1 MMKIITSFPDAVTSP
16 DYIAPIGAKQDNH
29 SSEHYISELKRIAND
44 KPFSYLDLG
53 CAGGQSVVDVY
64 ELGYVACG
72 VEGSDLN
79 KMLNNSTHGVADN
92 WKKYKDKCL
101 FKADIT
107 KPFEIKNDNDELQKF
122 DIITAWDVLEHP
134 KEEDIPNVIINI
146 ALHMHENS
154 VFIALVNTVHGS
166 HHQCVK
172 PREWW
177 IKMFDDMGMI
187 DVGFDM
193 AATPRNSTPPII
205 CENDIGFMFKLK

>member
-29 SSEHYISELKRIAND
+29 SSEHYISELHRMVDN

-53 CAGGQSVVDVY
+53 CAGGQSVVDVH
-64 ELGYVACG
+64 ELGYISCG
-72 VEGSDLN
+72 VEGSDLD
-79 KMLNNSTHGVADN
+79 KMLNESKHGVADN
-92 WKKYKDKCL
+92 WLKYKDICL

-107 KPFEIKNDNDELQKF
+107 KPFQMQNSNDEIQKF

-134 KEEDIPNVIINI
+134 KEEDIPNVLINI

-154 VFIALVNTVHGS
+154 VFIALVNTVHGT

-172 PREWW
+172 PKEWW
-177 IKMFDDMGMI
+177 LKMFDDAGMI

-193 AATPRNSTPPII
+193 KATPRDSRVPII
-205 CENDIGFMFKLK
+205 RENDIGFKLKLK